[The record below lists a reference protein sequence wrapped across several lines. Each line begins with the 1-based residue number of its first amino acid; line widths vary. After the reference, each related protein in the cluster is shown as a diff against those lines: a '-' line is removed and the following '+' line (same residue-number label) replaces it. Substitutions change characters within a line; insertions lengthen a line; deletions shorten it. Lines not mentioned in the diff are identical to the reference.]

1 MPSGVLTTRFL
12 ALNRCWKGSTKL
24 SLKNLATKVVCSSW
38 FSLLKLA
45 AVMYSFSISD
55 NLAKVSVLYSSKS
68 NFQVVKV
75 LIHLLAKSNRDA
87 VNFRGLIAGKPY
99 KEFIFNLLC

>member
-12 ALNRCWKGSTKL
+12 ALNKCWKGSTKL

-38 FSLLKLA
+38 LSLLKLE

-75 LIHLLAKSNRDA
+75 LMHLLAKSKREA
-87 VNFRGLIAGKPY
+87 VNFLGLIAGKPY
-99 KEFIFNLLC
+99 KKIF